1 MNKETREGD
10 YTQGIAAL
18 SYYKIRELRN
28 SLYELGYWLN
38 EKVISGL

>member
-18 SYYKIRELRN
+18 SYYLIRVLTKLPN
-28 SLYELGYWLN
+28 GSIITN
-38 EKVISGL
+38 